1 MSFYG
6 KIVNYV
12 TNAFKSIQS
21 DEIDKDNK
29 NISVE
34 PSSGSSIKFTGDGTI
49 NSKVDKNGDEI
60 VVQYAH
66 NSVPENATITK
77 VTTTSTDETG
87 AITTSFGI
95 KLPIMDKYGH
105 LNIAEKDSAGNV
117 VLNQI
122 YLLFFKDDGKGNI
135 SIKGG

>member
-34 PSSGSSIKFTGDGTI
+34 PSSGSSIKFTGDDTV
-49 NSKVDKNGDEI
+49 NSKVYKNGDEI

-66 NSVPENATITK
+66 NPIPENAKITK

-95 KLPIMDKYGH
+95 ELPIMDAYGH

-122 YLLFFKDDGKGNI
+122 YLLSFKDDGKGNI